1 VADSGGPT
9 APLLPEL
16 PGEALED
23 ALDRAAVGSGR
34 PVGELEAELR
44 AENAE
49 LDRLCGAVAYEP
61 VVRAAAG
68 DERWRMR
75 ADEDFAPF

>member
-1 VADSGGPT
+1 LV
-9 APLLPEL
+9 APLLPDL
-16 PGEALED
+16 PAEALED
-23 ALDRAAVGSGR
+23 ALNHAPVESGR
-34 PVGELEAELR
+34 LVAQFEAELR
-44 AENAE
+44 AENAR

-68 DERWRMR
+68 DERWRTR